1 MIENDSNTNN
11 LAAVVENPVGE
22 ADRADLP
29 ALSSEVA
36 PVVVD
41 VAAGG
46 AESMAPEAESSKAAP
61 VEGTVD
67 KTWSDGRTP
76 ARTCT
81 AHRSNGQPCRRAA
94 INGGTVC
101 ATHGGRSPQ
110 VKRAAR
116 VRLEMAA
123 DRMAKELLGIASA
136 DDAPPAVKL
145 AAIRD
150 ALDRAGLGAKTAVE
164 VEVGLKPF
172 EELLTDMTMGSGSR
186 AASRERRGEV
196 DDRQPD
202 WLREELQDAI
212 DAEVV
217 EDDDPQPRT
226 APRPTEPA
234 QSPASGYMPMEDALE
249 QLRATSPP
257 PAPQARRRNRNRR

>member
-1 MIENDSNTNN
+1 MNEKDSNTTDS
-11 LAAVVENPVGE
+11 AAVVQHPVGE
-22 ADRADLP
+22 ADRPDLP
-29 ALSSEVA
+29 ALTSEVA
-36 PVVVD
+36 PVD
-41 VAAGG
+41 V
-46 AESMAPEAESSKAAP
+46 ESVEEREVESSKAAP
-61 VEGTVD
+61 VEGAVD

-76 ARTCT
+76 TRTCS

-172 EELLTDMTMGSGSR
+172 EELLTGMTMGSGSR
-186 AASRERRGEV
+186 AASRERRGEA

-202 WLREELQDAI
+202 WLRDELEDAI

-217 EDDDPQPRT
+217 EDEPEAARPST
-226 APRPTEPA
+226 PWPTEPPA
-234 QSPASGYMPMEDALE
+234 SPAPASGLMDYEDALE

-257 PAPQARRRNRNRR
+257 PAPQAQRRNRHKQ

>member
-1 MIENDSNTNN
+1 MNENDSNTKDSAS
-11 LAAVVENPVGE
+11 LEEGPSTDQPALTSEVTPVG
-22 ADRADLP
+22 
-29 ALSSEVA
+29 V
-36 PVVVD
+36 
-41 VAAGG
+41 
-46 AESMAPEAESSKAAP
+46 ESVEPEAESSKAAP
-61 VEGTVD
+61 VEGPVD

-76 ARTCT
+76 TRTCS

-94 INGGTVC
+94 INGGNVC

-172 EELLTDMTMGSGSR
+172 EQLLTDMTMGSGSR
-186 AASRERRGEV
+186 AASRERRGEA
-196 DDRQPD
+196 DEHQPD
-202 WLREELQDAI
+202 WLREELEDAV

-217 EDDDPQPRT
+217 EDDEPQPRS

-234 QSPASGYMPMEDALE
+234 PSPATATGYMPMEDALE

-257 PAPQARRRNRNRR
+257 PAPQAQRRNRNRR

>member
-1 MIENDSNTNN
+1 MTEKDSNTSDS
-11 LAAVVENPVGE
+11 AAVIENPLV
-22 ADRADLP
+22 DVNSPDTP
-29 ALSSEVA
+29 ALSAEA
-36 PVVVD
+36 TPVVV
-41 VAAGG
+41 
-46 AESMAPEAESSKAAP
+46 ESVDPEAESSKAAP
-61 VEGTVD
+61 VEGPVD

-76 ARTCT
+76 ARTCS

-186 AASRERRGEV
+186 AESRARRGELESH
-196 DDRQPD
+196 QPD
-202 WLREELQDAI
+202 WLREELEDAI

-217 EDDDPQPRT
+217 DDDEPS
-226 APRPTEPA
+226 PRPTPQPSEPVP
-234 QSPASGYMPMEDALE
+234 SPASGYMPMEDALE

-257 PAPQARRRNRNRR
+257 PAPQAQRRNRKGR